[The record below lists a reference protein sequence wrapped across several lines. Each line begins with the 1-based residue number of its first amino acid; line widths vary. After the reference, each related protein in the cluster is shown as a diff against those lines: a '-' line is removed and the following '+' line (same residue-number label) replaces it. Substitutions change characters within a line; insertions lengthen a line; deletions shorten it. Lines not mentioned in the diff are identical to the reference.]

1 MTAFSQLGFSFAQG
15 THQNHFLF
23 SDHYLNNLLPKQ
35 AVWEAG
41 REETAVFSHWLRDRY
56 QQERDNLPGYNEAQ
70 LEDHWIR
77 PILDKLGWEGA
88 AETQAVIPALAEA
101 NIRKPDY
108 VFFPTVAARQAAAG
122 RQNSPAYAQE
132 AVAVGEAKRWT
143 AALDKK
149 VRGGAPNFDNNNP
162 SYQIDYYL
170 RATDVT
176 WGVLTNGRLWRLVH
190 KDSSYKL
197 DVYFEIDLETAVQ
210 GNHLA
215 ALRYFTLFFGRSSF
229 LADENGRVFVNEA
242 LSESVRYA
250 RELEADLRD
259 NAYKA
264 LEQIITGFFALGR
277 NQLDPANPDHLQQVY
292 TNSLYL
298 LYRLLFLLYG
308 ESRGLL
314 PLGNPHYRAI
324 SLTALVEETDPTKS
338 STPKLWSPYM
348 RQIWCRL
355 GDLCRVIAGSDVA
368 MNQDMGVPRYNGGL
382 FSPVLHPFLEKKAIG
397 DSYLV
402 QAVDYLAR
410 RDSHKQGDFAV
421 KEPVDYR
428 TLGVRQLGSIY
439 EGLLEYA
446 PRAATEPM
454 VTVRRKGQEVW
465 LPAVERGKAKAL
477 EQRQVGELYLAT
489 DKGERKATGSY
500 YTPDYI
506 VKYIVEQTLNPLIEQ
521 ARQRV
526 KAGAAGKATA
536 QANAQRFIDEI
547 LALKVLDPAMGSGHF
562 LVEATDHL
570 ARALA
575 TDEWVQGESG
585 SDDAEADLVYWRRRV
600 VEACI
605 YGVDKNPMAVELAK
619 LSLWLVTVAKD
630 KPLSFL
636 DHHLR
641 HGDSLVGARL
651 ADLVALP
658 SGKKSAVSEQQLPLL
673 NETTLTQDLF
683 RAVGGMSRIE
693 GMLSESLADVYAKE
707 GILAELRQQLAGWR
721 TLADVWTSS
730 FFGNAMSPEE
740 YREVARHLQGEA
752 TGLSGAQLAPFLQ
765 HAAVTD
771 NDYFHW
777 ELAFPEVFFDIY
789 GRSLGDRAGFD
800 AVIGNP
806 PYVRQEVFAD
816 AKLFLQEQFET
827 YHGQADL
834 YIYFLEHSVKHLHH
848 LGYCGLIVSHK
859 FMRADYGQPLRR
871 FLIRWTRL
879 QSITHFGDLPVFAD
893 AAAYPAIISLRRA
906 ELESPLQ
913 KVWVTQVGSLDFA
926 ELTDLVAAEG
936 YLVSNNGFAI
946 TGWSLKNGLVES
958 LQAKLQRVSQPLG
971 QYVQQRIFYGIKTGL
986 NRAFFIDEATRS
998 LFLQKQPEAERL
1010 IKPLVV
1016 GEDLNHYYIDY
1027 QKRYLLLI
1035 PSGWT
1040 KEMTG
1045 LEDEASAWAWLQQ
1058 NYPVVAEH
1066 LALFTDEAKSRYDKG
1081 MFWWE
1086 LRPCDYYE
1094 VFEQPKIIYPV
1105 IARDLRFAF
1114 DETGYYANDKCFVIA
1129 VADNYLLALLNA
1141 RLTYFFAKHALSGL
1155 RGDYLEFRATHL
1167 QNLPIFL
1174 VQGTT
1179 ENTIREV
1186 ILERVQQFWQAEN
1199 YREVLLLLREETAV
1213 IGHDVYRDLLAWLG
1227 QKMTV
1232 LNVSKRQIEQRFW
1245 LDLEGVAGDEL
1256 AKLQKGKWEE
1266 SLHREVAAARP
1277 FVRPDSRST
1286 RTLEESLGWNE
1297 AAFRGFVRLLLGKV
1311 KGLADLVEVYNSYH
1325 ADYAALVQRIAAT
1338 DALIDQIVYKL
1349 YGLTDEEIAI
1359 VEGAG

>member
-1 MTAFSQLGFSFAQG
+1 MMEFSQPGLVFAQG

-23 SDHYLNNLLPKQ
+23 SDHYLNVLLRQ
-35 AVWEAG
+35 EGVWEAG
-41 REETAVFSHWLRDRY
+41 RGETAVFASELRDLY

-70 LEDHWIR
+70 LEEHWIR
-77 PILDKLGWEGA
+77 PILHKLGWEGA
-88 AETQAVIPALAEA
+88 AETQAVIPALTEA

-108 VFFPTVAARQAAAG
+108 VFFPSVAARQAAAG
-122 RQNSPAYAQE
+122 RQNSPTYAQE

-162 SYQIDYYL
+162 GYQIDYYL
-170 RATDVT
+170 RAAGVT

-190 KDSSYKL
+190 RDTSYKL
-197 DVYFEIDLETAVQ
+197 DVYFEIDLETAVRE
-210 GNHLA
+210 NHLV
-215 ALRYFTLFFGRSSF
+215 ALRYFTLFFGRRSF
-229 LADENGRVFVNEA
+229 LPDENGRIFVNDA
-242 LSESVRYA
+242 LTESVRYA

-264 LEQIITGFFALGR
+264 LEQLITGFFALQR
-277 NQLDPANPDHLQQVY
+277 NQLDHANPAHLQQVY

-314 PLGNPHYRAI
+314 PLGNLHYRAV
-324 SLTALVEETDPTKS
+324 SLTALVEDTDPAKS
-338 STPKLWSPYM
+338 STPKIWSPYM

-368 MNQDMGVPRYNGGL
+368 MNRDMGVPRYNGGL
-382 FSPVLHPFLEKKAIG
+382 FSPDLHPFLEEKAIG

-402 QAVDYLAR
+402 QAIDYLAR
-410 RDSHKQGDFAV
+410 RDSHKQGDYAV

-454 VTVRRKGQEVW
+454 VTVRRKGLEVW
-465 LPAVERGKAKAL
+465 VPAAERGKAKAL

-506 VKYIVEQTLNPLIEQ
+506 VKYMVEQTLNPLIEE

-526 KAGAAGKATA
+526 KEGAAGQDSA

-547 LALKVLDPAMGSGHF
+547 LALNVLDPAMGSGHF

-600 VEACI
+600 AEACI

-658 SGKKSAVSEQQLPLL
+658 DGKKGAASEQQLALL
-673 NETTLTQDLF
+673 NETTLAQDLF
-683 RAVGGMSRIE
+683 RAVGGMSRI
-693 GMLSESLADVYAKE
+693 GTMLSETVEDVYAKE
-707 GILAELRQQLAGWR
+707 QIFAELRRQLDGWR
-721 TLADVWTSS
+721 TLANVWTSS

-740 YREVARHLQGEA
+740 YREVVRHLQGEA
-752 TGLSGAQLAPFLQ
+752 TSLSAAQLVPFLH
-765 HAAVTD
+765 HAAVMD

-777 ELAFPEVFFDIY
+777 ELAFPEIFFDEY

-806 PYVRQEVFAD
+806 PYVRQEIFAD
-816 AKLFLQEQFET
+816 AKGFLQERFET
-827 YHGQADL
+827 YHGLADL
-834 YIYFLEHSVKHLHH
+834 YIYFLEQSVKHLRH
-848 LGYCGLIVSHK
+848 LGACGLIVSHK
-859 FMRADYGQPLRR
+859 FMRADYGYPLRQ

-879 QSITHFGDLPVFAD
+879 QSIIHFGDLPVFAD
-893 AAAYPAIISLRRA
+893 AAAYPAIISMRRA
-906 ELESPLQ
+906 EIEAPLQ
-913 KVWVTQVGSLDFA
+913 KVWITQVGSLDFA
-926 ELTDLVAAEG
+926 ELASLVADER
-936 YLVSNNGFAI
+936 YLVSNNGFAA

-958 LQAKLQRVSQPLG
+958 LQTKLQRVSQPLG
-971 QYVQQRIFYGIKTGL
+971 QYVDQRIFYGIKTGL
-986 NRAFFIDEATRS
+986 NRAFFIDEATRTR
-998 LFLQKQPEAERL
+998 FLQRQPEAAL
-1010 IKPLVV
+1010 LMKPLVV
-1016 GEDLNHYYIDY
+1016 GEDLNHYYVAY
-1027 QKRYLLLI
+1027 QQRYLLLI

-1040 KEMTG
+1040 RERTG
-1045 LEDEASAWAWLQQ
+1045 LEDEAAAWAWLQQ
-1058 NYPVVAEH
+1058 HYPPVADH
-1066 LALFTDEAKSRYDKG
+1066 LALFADEAKLRYDKG

-1129 VADNYLLALLNA
+1129 VADDYLLGLLNS
-1141 RLTYFFAKHALSGL
+1141 RLTYFFAQHALSGL
-1155 RGDYLEFRATHL
+1155 RGDYMEFRATHL
-1167 QNLPIFL
+1167 QNLPVFRVTEITDDAVRGSVL
-1174 VQGTT
+1174 AEAQALWQGGDYG
-1179 ENTIREV
+1179 
-1186 ILERVQQFWQAEN
+1186 A
-1199 YREVLLLLREETAV
+1199 VLLLLSQKTAV
-1213 IGHDVYRDLLAWLG
+1213 IGHDVYRDLLGWLA
-1227 QKMTV
+1227 QKMTA
-1232 LNVSKRQIEQRFW
+1232 LNGSQRQLERRFW
-1245 LDLEGVAGDEL
+1245 LDLEGVAGDGL

-1266 SLHREVAAARP
+1266 SLHKGVAAARP
-1277 FVRPDSRST
+1277 FVRADSRST

-1311 KGLADLVEVYNSYH
+1311 RGLADMVAVYNSYH
-1325 ADYAALVQRIAAT
+1325 VEYAALVQRIAET
-1338 DALIDQIVYKL
+1338 DGLIDQIVYRL
-1349 YGLTDEEIAI
+1349 YGLTEEEIAI
-1359 VEGAG
+1359 VEGSG

>member
-1 MTAFSQLGFSFAQG
+1 MMAFSQLGFSFAQG

-35 AVWEAG
+35 VAWEAG
-41 REETAVFSHWLRDRY
+41 REETAVFSQWLRDLY

-77 PILDKLGWEGA
+77 PILDKLGWEGT
-88 AETQAVIPALAEA
+88 AETQAVIPALTAA

-108 VFFPTVAARQAAAG
+108 VLFPTVAARQAAAG
-122 RQNSPAYAQE
+122 RQNSPDYAQE

-170 RATDVT
+170 RATNVT

-190 KDSSYKL
+190 RESSYKL

-210 GNHLA
+210 TNSLA

-229 LADENGRVFVNEA
+229 LPDKNGRIFLHDA

-264 LEQIITGFFALGR
+264 LEQIITGFFALER

-314 PLGNPHYRAI
+314 PLGNEQYYNH
-324 SLTALVEETDPTKS
+324 SLTALVKDTDPALGKQTR
-338 STPKLWSPYM
+338 WNPYT
-348 RQIWCRL
+348 RQVWVRL
-355 GDLCRVIAGSDVA
+355 SDLFHLINGANPN
-368 MNQDMGVPRYNGGL
+368 MNQLMGVPRYNGGL
-382 FSPVLHPFLEKKAIG
+382 FSPVLHPFLEEKAIG

-410 RDSHKQGDFAV
+410 RDSHKQGDYAV

-454 VTVRRKGQEVW
+454 VTVRRKGQEMW
-465 LPAVERGKAKAL
+465 LPAAERGKAKAL

-506 VKYIVEQTLNPLIEQ
+506 VKYMVEQTLNPLIEE

-526 KAGAAGKATA
+526 KEGAAGQDSA

-547 LALKVLDPAMGSGHF
+547 LALNVLDPAMGSGHF

-600 VEACI
+600 AEACI

-658 SGKKSAVSEQQLPLL
+658 DGKKGAASEQQLALL
-673 NETTLTQDLF
+673 NETTLAQDLF

-707 GILAELRQQLAGWR
+707 EILAELRQQLAGWR

-752 TGLSGAQLAPFLQ
+752 TGLSVAQLAPFLQ

-789 GRSLGDRAGFD
+789 GRSLADRAGFD

-806 PYVRQEVFAD
+806 PYDELSAHALGREILEKEFFQNIDHYAPALTYRVNLFRLFMMAGLDKTRQKGKFSYIVPMSLLGDRFTYEVRSKFLLDTKIEQIIAFPQKDSPSNRVFPD
-816 AKLFLQEQFET
+816 AKLSTCIIVCTNDKLSGDFLVVTHPGREILDDSPSYWANFEQISRFDPDNYAIPT
-827 YHGQADL
+827 VGQADWAL
-834 YIYFLEHSVKHLHH
+834 AVNLVSRPELCLLREIASSSPGEIMFNKQFQAFLQDSPPGEIVLRGAHIGRYEFYETPKQGTPVYLDKESFLEGKTDINSK
-848 LGYCGLIVSHK
+848 
-859 FMRADYGQPLRR
+859 
-871 FLIRWTRL
+871 
-879 QSITHFGDLPVFAD
+879 
-893 AAAYPAIISLRRA
+893 AYAHQNVRIAYQRGSAI
-906 ELESPLQ
+906 
-913 KVWVTQVGSLDFA
+913 
-926 ELTDLVAAEG
+926 
-936 YLVSNNGFAI
+936 
-946 TGWSLKNGLVES
+946 
-958 LQAKLQRVSQPLG
+958 
-971 QYVQQRIFYGIKTGL
+971 
-986 NRAFFIDEATRS
+986 
-998 LFLQKQPEAERL
+998 
-1010 IKPLVV
+1010 
-1016 GEDLNHYYIDY
+1016 
-1027 QKRYLLLI
+1027 
-1035 PSGWT
+1035 
-1040 KEMTG
+1040 
-1045 LEDEASAWAWLQQ
+1045 
-1058 NYPVVAEH
+1058 
-1066 LALFTDEAKSRYDKG
+1066 
-1081 MFWWE
+1081 
-1086 LRPCDYYE
+1086 
-1094 VFEQPKIIYPV
+1094 
-1105 IARDLRFAF
+1105 
-1114 DETGYYANDKCFVIA
+1114 
-1129 VADNYLLALLNA
+1129 DNYRRIIATFLEAGVFCSDTVGYFSESKYDLLALLAIINSRVPEWRFGLTSSTNHVNPYELDVIPVPRIEFVTSLEDRQKYLSDWIDKYHHSLSIANDVISDLGVFVGKA
-1141 RLTYFFAKHALSGL
+1141 RNDKVH
-1155 RGDYLEFRATHL
+1155 
-1167 QNLPIFL
+1167 
-1174 VQGTT
+1174 
-1179 ENTIREV
+1179 
-1186 ILERVQQFWQAEN
+1186 
-1199 YREVLLLLREETAV
+1199 
-1213 IGHDVYRDLLAWLG
+1213 DLLAYLSKQMLEYKRSL
-1227 QKMTV
+1227 QKLV
-1232 LNVSKRQIEQRFW
+1232 NRFW
-1245 LDLEGVAGDEL
+1245 LDLEGVAGDEF
-1256 AKLQKGKWEE
+1256 ANLQKGKWEE
-1266 SLHREVAAARP
+1266 SLHKEVAAARP

-1286 RTLEESLGWNE
+1286 RTLEEALGWNE

-1311 KGLADLVEVYNSYH
+1311 KGLADMVEVYNSYH

-1359 VEGAG
+1359 VEGAV

>member
-35 AVWEAG
+35 VVWEAG
-41 REETAVFSHWLRDRY
+41 REETAVFSQWLRDLY

-77 PILDKLGWEGA
+77 PILDKLGWEGT
-88 AETQAVIPALAEA
+88 AETQAVIPALTEA

-170 RATDVT
+170 RATNVT

-210 GNHLA
+210 GNSLA
-215 ALRYFTLFFGRSSF
+215 ALRYFTLFFGRRSF
-229 LADENGRVFVNEA
+229 LPDKNGRIFLNDA

-264 LEQIITGFFALGR
+264 LEQIITGFFALPA

-314 PLGNPHYRAI
+314 PLGNEQYYNH
-324 SLTALVEETDPTKS
+324 SLTALVKDTDPALGKQTQ
-338 STPKLWSPYM
+338 WNPYT
-348 RQIWCRL
+348 RQVWIRL
-355 GDLCRVIAGSDVA
+355 SDLFHLINGTNPD
-368 MNQDMGVPRYNGGL
+368 MNRLMGVPRYNGGL
-382 FSPVLHPFLEKKAIG
+382 FSPVLHPFLEEKAIG

-410 RDSHKQGDFAV
+410 RDSHKQGDFAI

-428 TLGVRQLGSIY
+428 TLGVRQLGSVY

-465 LPAVERGKAKAL
+465 LPAVDRGKAKAL

-526 KAGAAGKATA
+526 KEGASGKAAA

-547 LALKVLDPAMGSGHF
+547 LALNVLDPAMGSGHF

-575 TDEWVQGESG
+575 TDEWVQGASG

-707 GILAELRQQLAGWR
+707 EILAELRQQLAGWR

-752 TGLSGAQLAPFLQ
+752 TGLSAAQLAPFLQ
-765 HAAVTD
+765 HAAVAD

-789 GRSLGDRAGFD
+789 GRSLADRAGFD
-800 AVIGNP
+800 VVIGNP
-806 PYVRQEVFAD
+806 PYVRMESFKEVKNYLRSLYEVHDTRTDIYAYFIEKSISLLGNENTCGFITSNKWLRANYG
-816 AKLFLQEQFET
+816 AKVRSLLLCYT
-827 YHGQADL
+827 N
-834 YIYFLEHSVKHLHH
+834 
-848 LGYCGLIVSHK
+848 
-859 FMRADYGQPLRR
+859 LRR
-871 FLIRWTRL
+871 LID
-879 QSITHFGDLPVFAD
+879 FGDLPVFD
-893 AAAYPAIISLRRA
+893 AATYPLIVLFGKGQIQDENVFPASTL
-906 ELESPLQ
+906 
-913 KVWVTQVGSLDFA
+913 KSLDF
-926 ELTDLVAAEG
+926 EDLGVEVATHEISI
-936 YLVSNNGFAI
+936 LQKNLSEREWPLESNQALRIIAKINDCSIKLKDYIGSS
-946 TGWSLKNGLVES
+946 SLMGV
-958 LQAKLQRVSQPLG
+958 
-971 QYVQQRIFYGIKTGL
+971 KTGL
-986 NRAFFIDEATRS
+986 NEAFVVDEAIKNALLAQSPLSSTLLYPVAGGSEVRRYGLNWQRQYLIYTPHDFNMAEHAVVKDYLS
-998 LFLQKQPEAERL
+998 NWRERL
-1010 IKPLVV
+1010 SNRATEQHWYELQQPQNEYLTRYLRPKIVMPDLAYEARFCLDEAGLLITNTAYCLPSDDYYLLSILNSKLVTFFLRNTSTTFRGGYIRLFGQYVDRIPIKPIQVSAFQAKV
-1016 GEDLNHYYIDY
+1016 TQH
-1027 QKRYLLLI
+1027 LLSI
-1035 PSGWT
+1035 
-1040 KEMTG
+1040 
-1045 LEDEASAWAWLQQ
+1045 
-1058 NYPVVAEH
+1058 
-1066 LALFTDEAKSRYDKG
+1066 
-1081 MFWWE
+1081 
-1086 LRPCDYYE
+1086 
-1094 VFEQPKIIYPV
+1094 
-1105 IARDLRFAF
+1105 
-1114 DETGYYANDKCFVIA
+1114 
-1129 VADNYLLALLNA
+1129 
-1141 RLTYFFAKHALSGL
+1141 
-1155 RGDYLEFRATHL
+1155 
-1167 QNLPIFL
+1167 QNLYESKDAAF
-1174 VQGTT
+1174 VASQVNSFVGT
-1179 ENTIREV
+1179 EIEEV
-1186 ILERVQQFWQAEN
+1186 CSHV
-1199 YREVLLLLREETAV
+1199 
-1213 IGHDVYRDLLAWLG
+1213 LAWLAK
-1227 QKMTV
+1227 KMSAMTARSRV
-1232 LNVSKRQIEQRFW
+1232 IEQRFW

-1266 SLHREVAAARP
+1266 SLHKEVAAARP

-1311 KGLADLVEVYNSYH
+1311 KGLADMVEVYNSYH
-1325 ADYAALVQRIAAT
+1325 ADYAALVQRITAT

-1359 VEGAG
+1359 VEGAE